1 MTMIFIDSKQAF
13 EEAIRQKILSEN
25 ETATNYVGN
34 FMYMG
39 TKEGVH
45 QFKNIVTRK
54 YGFDL
59 ESLIEAGKISL

>member
-1 MTMIFIDSKQAF
+1 MNFINPEEAF
-13 EEAIRQKILSEN
+13 ESAIKNGILSADEEDPN
-25 ETATNYVGN
+25 FAGN

-54 YGFDL
+54 YGHDRDSIL
-59 ESLIEAGKISL
+59 EAVKN

>member
-1 MTMIFIDSKQAF
+1 MQVEFVRPEEAF
-13 EEAIRQKILSEN
+13 ESAIKNGILSAAEADQ
-25 ETATNYVGN
+25 TFAGN

-54 YGFDL
+54 YGHDRDSIL
-59 ESLIEAGKISL
+59 EAVKN

>member
-1 MTMIFIDSKQAF
+1 MQLEFISPEEAF
-13 EEAIRQKILSEN
+13 ESAIKNSILSAAEADP
-25 ETATNYVGN
+25 TFAGN

-54 YGFDL
+54 YGHDRDSIL
-59 ESLIEAGKISL
+59 EAVKN

>member
-1 MTMIFIDSKQAF
+1 MQLDFISPEEAF
-13 EEAIRQKILSEN
+13 ESAIQNSILSAVEAN
-25 ETATNYVGN
+25 PTFAGN

-54 YGFDL
+54 YGYDCDSIL
-59 ESLIEAGKISL
+59 EAVKN

>member
-1 MTMIFIDSKQAF
+1 MQLDFISPEEAF
-13 EEAIRQKILSEN
+13 ESAIQNSILSAVEAN
-25 ETATNYVGN
+25 PTFAGN

-54 YGFDL
+54 YGHDRDSIL
-59 ESLIEAGKISL
+59 EAVKN

>member
-1 MTMIFIDSKQAF
+1 LSAV
-13 EEAIRQKILSEN
+13 EADP
-25 ETATNYVGN
+25 TFAGN

-54 YGFDL
+54 YGYDCDSIL
-59 ESLIEAGKISL
+59 EAVKN

>member
-1 MTMIFIDSKQAF
+1 MQLDFISPKEAF
-13 EEAIRQKILSEN
+13 ESAIQNSILSAVEADP
-25 ETATNYVGN
+25 TFAGN

-54 YGFDL
+54 YGHDRDSIL
-59 ESLIEAGKISL
+59 EAVKN